1 MPAPTRRTLPVLDV
15 AVTILRDAS
24 GRILLAERL
33 PRQLSA
39 GYWELPG
46 GKVDE
51 GETPVRAAA
60 REAHEEVGV
69 IAEELRPFV
78 SYEHIFPLRRLRLSF
93 FLATRWSGSPH
104 GREGQR
110 IAWVDPTRIN
120 VSPVLPSNRRAL
132 ALLALPAVGHAVPSD
147 RLAGPHIDSVDGRSL
162 LILRTRRE
170 TRAMVQH
177 ALRPV
182 LAARGRTGGLVFI
195 EDDLQLTALSGVDGV
210 FTTTPPY
217 RWTARP
223 DVPLWAVRC
232 QGVQAIEAFARLG
245 ADVAVLPFESSTDAD
260 VSAATR
266 AFAAVY
272 LEVIATEAQAAERRA
287 AQAGARGIIIRE
299 ACRCACAAK
308 AA

>member
-1 MPAPTRRTLPVLDV
+1 MPAPSRRTLSAIDV

-24 GRILLAERL
+24 GRVLLAERL

-46 GKVDE
+46 GKVDA
-51 GETPVRAAA
+51 GETPIQAAA

-69 IAEELRPFV
+69 TVEELRPFL
-78 SYEHIFPLRRLRLSF
+78 SYDHVFPLRRLRLSF
-93 FLATRWSGSPH
+93 FSATRWSGTPH

-110 IAWVDPTRIN
+110 IAWVDPAR
-120 VSPVLPSNRRAL
+120 VSVAPVLASNRRVL
-132 ALLALPAVGHAVPSD
+132 ALLGLPERGWARPSD
-147 RLAGPHIDSVDGRSL
+147 RLMDAISASADSL
-162 LILRTRRE
+162 LIVRTRRE

-182 LAARGRTGGLVFI
+182 LAASGRTGGMVFI
-195 EDDLQLTALSGVDGV
+195 EDDLQLTALLGAHGA
-210 FTTTPPY
+210 FTTTRAH

-232 QGVQAIEAFARLG
+232 QGMQDIEAFSRLG
-245 ADVAVLPFESSTDAD
+245 ADVAVLPFETSTPVD
-260 VSAATR
+260 VSAATL
-266 AFAAVY
+266 AFAVVY
-272 LEVIATEAQAAERRA
+272 LEATVTEAHAAERRA
-287 AQAGARGIIIRE
+287 ASAGARGVIIRE
-299 ACRCACAAK
+299 ACRCACAAR

>member
-1 MPAPTRRTLPVLDV
+1 MPAPTRRTLPAIDV

-24 GRILLAERL
+24 GRVLLAERL

-46 GKVDE
+46 GKVDS
-51 GETPVRAAA
+51 GETPIQAAA

-69 IAEELRPFV
+69 IAEALRPFV

-110 IAWVDPTRIN
+110 IAWVDPARIG
-120 VSPVLPSNRRAL
+120 VAPVLPSNQRVL
-132 ALLALPAVGHAVPSD
+132 ALLALPGRGFAQPSD
-147 RLAGPHIDSVDGRSL
+147 RMADAMSVSASAFV
-162 LILRTRRE
+162 ILRTRRE
-170 TRAMVQH
+170 TRAMAQH

-182 LAARGRTGGLVFI
+182 LAARARTGGMVFV